1 MYFSDPYDI
10 TEKKLR
16 ELVDGKVL
24 EQETLEYKRL
34 IHGDEDLET
43 REFLA
48 DVSSF
53 ANTRGGHIIYGIAE
67 EDGVPARLCGTGL
80 GDSEV
85 DAAILRLDSQIRD
98 GIEPRIPDVRIIPVC
113 LRTGAW
119 CIVIHVPPSY
129 RAPHRVIFKGHGH
142 FYARASNGKHR
153 MDVDE
158 LRDQFL
164 RNAGAHWSEKADC
177 RAAGR

>member
-10 TEKKLR
+10 TVDKLR
-16 ELVDGKVL
+16 ELVDAKVL

-43 REFLA
+43 R
-48 DVSSF
+48 DS
-53 ANTRGGHIIYGIAE
+53 ANSPGGPSYTASRG
-67 EDGVPARLCGTGL
+67 ARVRAAVRRDC
-80 GDSEV
+80 DSEWT
-85 DAAILRLDSQIRD
+85 AILPLAADSGR
-98 GIEPRIPDVRIIPVC
+98 IEPRISDVRIMPVC
-113 LRTGAW
+113 LHTGAW
-119 CIVIHVPPSY
+119 CIVIHVPPSH

-164 RNAGAHWSEKADC
+164 RNAGAHWSEKAGY
-177 RAAGR
+177 R